1 MYLVLHATRSL
12 HEFEYRNMP
21 DLDGN
26 LILNCSPS
34 LERRRKRAECGSTK
48 YRFLWR
54 GLQPFRYLPYDINA
68 LSLSLL
74 SFRVISPTAVSS
86 KVIFS
91 PAVGPSSAVR
101 RCICSNNARFVF
113 RLSASLPLSI
123 SRKQQLAHLT
133 HHEYRTIHRRRGFLL
148 LATVT
153 SFSSVKNFS
162 VCVLIR
168 GRPGIVPSV
177 VFCPPQRMLLCKF
190 DIP

>member
-1 MYLVLHATRSL
+1 MYLVLHATRPL
-12 HEFEYRNMP
+12 HEFEYWNRT
-21 DLDGN
+21 DYRLGRQ
-26 LILNCSPS
+26 SRS
-34 LERRRKRAECGSTK
+34 RVASRERAEYGSTK

-74 SFRVISPTAVSS
+74 SFRVISPTAVSPE
-86 KVIFS
+86 VIFS
-91 PAVGPSSAVR
+91 PAAGPSGVR

-113 RLSASLPLSI
+113 RLSASLSRSLPLSI

-162 VCVLIR
+162 VCVY
-168 GRPGIVPSV
+168 
-177 VFCPPQRMLLCKF
+177 
-190 DIP
+190 